1 LSRHAAIRN
10 ARGRNIAQE
19 LAAQGI
25 YAKAA
30 SREGLAEEMPEAYK
44 DVHQVV
50 RVCDGAGIS
59 KMVAM
64 LKPMG
69 VMKG

>member
-1 LSRHAAIRN
+1 
-10 ARGRNIAQE
+10 
-19 LAAQGI
+19 
-25 YAKAA
+25 
-30 SREGLAEEMPEAYK
+30 MPEAYK

-50 RVCDGAGIS
+50 RVCHGAGIS

-64 LKPMG
+64 LKPLG